1 MDVNIDI
8 INVWNMY
15 GQYAAFALYGLAVLM
30 LLVYFVKLSSTK
42 EPKDKYDFINKSE
55 INMLWYATIS
65 VIIATAVI
73 ANTFIIDLT
82 LLWLFVRLFLT
93 VMMSIITGV
102 IVQNILKFYYPFYI
116 EKRLK
121 KLRYQPR
128 ISPKNGKP
136 MKLLSEEE
144 EDVYLDEGMQAE
156 EEAFSIDYDVWID
169 EATGQTKVEKYPGHL
184 QALQCNNCGFYT
196 MKVAREEIIQEPTEE
211 VEGELIKHYECQYCG
226 SIRATQH
233 HIAKEED
240 YSNYK
245 PEKLEFK
252 SNTDVDLVKI
262 EVVSTSGERKDYQF
276 QSVEQAEK
284 FLSEFDFEKSN

>member
-8 INVWNMY
+8 INAWNMY

-55 INMLWYATIS
+55 INILWYATLS
-65 VIIATAVI
+65 TIIATAVL
-73 ANTFIIDLT
+73 ANTFIVDIT
-82 LLWLFVRLFLT
+82 VLWIFVRLFLT

-102 IVQNILKFYYPFYI
+102 IVQNILKFYYPFYV

-156 EEAFSIDYDVWID
+156 EELFSIDYDVWID
-169 EATGQTKVEKYPGHL
+169 EENDYTKIEKYSGHL
-184 QALQCNNCGFYT
+184 HAQQCPECNYQTFKVTKEELIVAPTIETEGELMKYFDCGYCGHKSKRPV
-196 MKVAREEIIQEPTEE
+196 KVARIRQEQE
-211 VEGELIKHYECQYCG
+211 
-226 SIRATQH
+226 A
-233 HIAKEED
+233 
-240 YSNYK
+240 
-245 PEKLEFK
+245 
-252 SNTDVDLVKI
+252 
-262 EVVSTSGERKDYQF
+262 
-276 QSVEQAEK
+276 
-284 FLSEFDFEKSN
+284 